1 MKFRIAAIAAAI
13 SMMLAGA
20 WAADVTGKWVA
31 SVPGA
36 QGQGESTVTLVF
48 RVDGEKLT
56 GTLDN
61 SAMPGAVPLE
71 EGKIDGDTISFSLK
85 RVIGEQPMKVVWKG
99 KVTGDE
105 IRFTRG
111 IEGGMGGPGGAA
123 GPEIIAKRTK

>member
-1 MKFRIAAIAAAI
+1 MKGRILTIAVAI

-48 RVDGEKLT
+48 QVAGEKLT

-71 EGKIDGDTISFSLK
+71 EGKVDGDDVSFSLK
-85 RVIGEQPMKVVWKG
+85 RVIGEQSMKVVWKG
-99 KVTGDE
+99 KVAGDE

-111 IEGGMGGPGGAA
+111 IEGGMGGPGGQ
-123 GPEIIAKRTK
+123 EIVAKRVK